1 MNQRPVAHAQ
11 IVEQAPKIT
20 SSSITPSPTKTP
32 TTNSEAV
39 PTTTDPGLI
48 GLPTL
53 PPEPEV
59 AVYTASCQ
67 TEGTWYIQGGYHI
80 QSIDQLYSLDLTT
93 PWNTTWPPWVEY
105 ADTPSL
111 SSQNC
116 AFASKGDLL
125 RFNDIDNSVG
135 SKKTIFAKNPLGAA
149 GSVLA
154 IVGNEDPKHPFIS
167 ALNMTTGTWHY
178 NASSI
183 SVPVRNAG
191 ISNVVNP
198 LDGRIYMRGGHQ
210 NTMANTM
217 DIYDPRKDT
226 LISFSIPLTNDTIP
240 SVVAGGKGVPYSQ
253 WYSSVWSS
261 RRSSILYFGGRI
273 GMGPNYTSPD
283 IFEYKPDSNTW
294 AFLPTTGTGPTERE
308 DACMETAWTR
318 GPNAGNGRLG
328 MACAMYNDG
337 FLVWGGSTDTFLVY
351 YPTADPAVFNLTTMR
366 WTDRYN
372 QHDPLEMDPKVVAS
386 GGGSKLGLILGL
398 SIGLLALAAMIGGIF
413 LFQREKRKTVQD
425 YDMILSGKGLDLLQG
440 QSLGASPYS
449 GTTYPDGQ
457 SSIDPTVP
465 PRAAVTAASTSS
477 RRRSRGPELMSSA
490 QHSGRQRGLLT
501 AERSTTNRHSGG
513 RHSGSDG
520 SWRDDASIRTATS
533 GKYVLETDDEA
544 PTRTPRRRQQDRS
557 NSRLGHKMET
567 PSMGPQGDGSADL
580 TTSLNRNGDPTNIS
594 PACPPHAIAPYAAP
608 SAPPNPDIR
617 QR

>member
-135 SKKTIFAKNPLGAA
+135 SNKTIFAKNPLGAA

-167 ALNMTTGTWHY
+167 VLNMTTGTWHY

-308 DACMETAWTR
+308 DACMET
-318 GPNAGNGRLG
+318 
-328 MACAMYNDG
+328 
-337 FLVWGGSTDTFLVY
+337 GSTDTFLVY

-398 SIGLLALAAMIGGIF
+398 SIGLLALAAMISGIF
-413 LFQREKRKTVQD
+413 LFRREKRKTVQD

-513 RHSGSDG
+513 RHS
-520 SWRDDASIRTATS
+520 
-533 GKYVLETDDEA
+533 DDEA